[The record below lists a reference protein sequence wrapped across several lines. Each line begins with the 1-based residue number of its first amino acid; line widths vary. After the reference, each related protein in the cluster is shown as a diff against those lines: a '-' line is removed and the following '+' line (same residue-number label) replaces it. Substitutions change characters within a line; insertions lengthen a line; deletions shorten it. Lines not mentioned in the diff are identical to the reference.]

1 MAVSQDLV
9 PMRWPSGPVEIDRSQ
24 KSEGFTPQ
32 ARQTLTRWHEP
43 AALEL
48 LKNTPVNCLVITW
61 AAGLP
66 EDAQQQNTAA
76 PLVAEANRRRLSVV
90 GWVEDTADHNAAI
103 RAARSAGL
111 SAVAIRNFKGKPDP
125 MVIAWGDRADAPWDS
140 TAPVL
145 PITGN
150 VWPGVARRQD
160 SGTSAGPTGLPWLDS
175 NGWYIQL
182 ARARSRADLWVM
194 FDPPGGRTVVPTQS
208 YPMAVCDSA
217 AAGGR
222 WVVSLDDTLRARLI
236 DGNAT
241 ARQTWKGIAAAT
253 AFFQKHGAWKS
264 YRPLGNIGVISD
276 FSGENF
282 DVSGEILN
290 LMFRKGA
297 LCRVVWKQVAGAQP
311 FTGLKALVY
320 ADGAPPSSEL
330 RQRMLAFVAGGGL
343 LVTGPRWG
351 SEGKSLGPDV
361 HPRFDVRAL
370 GKGRLAVAK
379 EDLDDPYQIATDT
392 QILLSH
398 ANDQVRL
405 FGSGAS
411 AGFHLTGSPDGQS
424 ALLQLLTYAGGRGI
438 SQMTVWVDR
447 NVRSSRLWSIQA
459 VKPAPVTQVAGEYGG
474 TEFHVGSMP
483 AYAALELT
491 I

>member
-1 MAVSQDLV
+1 
-9 PMRWPSGPVEIDRSQ
+9 MRWPSGPVEISRRQ

-32 ARQTLTRWHEP
+32 AQQTLARWHEP

-48 LKNTPVNCLVITW
+48 LKDTPVNCLVISW

-76 PLVAEANRRRLSVV
+76 ALVAEANRRKISVV
-90 GWVEDTADHNAAI
+90 GWVEGTADHNAAI
-103 RAARSAGL
+103 GAARAAGL
-111 SAVAIRNFKGKPDP
+111 SAVAIQGFKGKPDP
-125 MVIAWGDRADAPWDS
+125 LVIAWGDRAGAPWDS
-140 TAPVL
+140 AAPVL

-150 VWPGVARRQD
+150 VWPGVAGRQD
-160 SGTSAGPTGLPWLDS
+160 GDTSAGPTGVPWLDS

-182 ARARSRADLWVM
+182 ARARARSDIWVM
-194 FDPPGGRTVVPTQS
+194 FDPPGGRTVVPAQR
-208 YPMAVCDSA
+208 YPVAVCDSE

-222 WVVSLDDTLRARLI
+222 WVISLDDTLRARLTEG
-236 DGNAT
+236 DAT

-253 AFFQKHGAWKS
+253 AFFQKHSAWRS
-264 YRPLGNIGVISD
+264 YLPLGNIGVISD
-276 FSGENF
+276 FSGGNF

-297 LCRVVWKQVAGAQP
+297 LYRVVWKQTAGAQP

-330 RQRMLAFVAGGGL
+330 RQRILAFVASGGV
-343 LVTGPRWG
+343 LVTDPQWG

-379 EDLDDPYQIATDT
+379 EDLADPYQLAIDT
-392 QILLSH
+392 QILRSH

-411 AGFHLTGSPDGQS
+411 GGYHLTGSADGKS
-424 ALLQLLTYAGGRGI
+424 ALLQILTYADARRI

-447 NVRSSRLWSIQA
+447 NVRGSRLWSIQA
-459 VKPAPVTQVAGEYGG
+459 VEPAPVTQVAGEYGG
-474 TEFHVGSMP
+474 TDFHMGSMP

-491 I
+491 L

>member
-1 MAVSQDLV
+1 
-9 PMRWPSGPVEIDRSQ
+9 MRWPSGPVEIGRRQ

-32 ARQTLTRWHEP
+32 ARQTLARWHEP

-48 LKNTPVNCLVITW
+48 LKDSPVNCLVISW

-76 PLVAEANRRRLSVV
+76 ALVAEANRRKLSVV
-90 GWVEDTADHNAAI
+90 GWVEGTADHNAAI
-103 RAARSAGL
+103 AAAQRAGL
-111 SAVAIRNFKGKPDP
+111 SAVAIQGFKGRPDP
-125 MVIAWGDRADAPWDS
+125 LVIAWGDRADAPWDS

-150 VWPGVARRQD
+150 VWPGVASRQD
-160 SGTSAGPTGLPWLDS
+160 SGTSAGPTGVPWLDS

-182 ARARSRADLWVM
+182 ARARSRSGIWVM
-194 FDPPGGRTVVPTQS
+194 FDPPGGRTVVPAQS
-208 YPMAVCDSA
+208 YPMAVYDSE

-222 WVVSLDDTLRARLI
+222 WVISLDDTLRAGLAEGER
-236 DGNAT
+236 A
-241 ARQTWKGIAAAT
+241 AQQTWKGIAAAT
-253 AFFQKHGAWKS
+253 AFFQKHNAWRS
-264 YRPLGNIGVISD
+264 YLPLGNVGVVSD
-276 FSGENF
+276 FSGANF
-282 DVSGEILN
+282 EVSGEILN
-290 LMFRKGA
+290 LMSRKGA
-297 LCRVVWKQVAGAQP
+297 LYRVVWKQTAGAQP

-330 RQRMLAFVAGGGL
+330 RRTILAFVASGGL
-343 LVTGPRWG
+343 LVTGPKWG

-379 EDLDDPYQIATDT
+379 EDLADPYQFSIDA

-411 AGFHLTGSPDGQS
+411 GGYHLTGPADGKS
-424 ALLQLLTYAGGRGI
+424 SLLQLVTYASARGTG
-438 SQMTVWVDR
+438 QMAVWVDR
-447 NVRSSRLWSIQA
+447 NVRGNRLWSIQA
-459 VKPAPVTQVAGEYGG
+459 PEPAPATQVAGEYGG
-474 TEFHVGSMP
+474 TEFHVASMP

-491 I
+491 V